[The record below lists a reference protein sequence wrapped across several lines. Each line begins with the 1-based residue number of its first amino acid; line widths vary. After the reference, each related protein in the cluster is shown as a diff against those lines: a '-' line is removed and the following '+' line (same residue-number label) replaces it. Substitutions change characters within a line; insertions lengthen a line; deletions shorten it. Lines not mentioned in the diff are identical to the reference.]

1 MTEPQIFAA
10 VIVFAAIVIIAKS
23 IVIVPQGWQYNVE
36 RFGQFVQSLDAGL
49 HFITPVICRVAH
61 KVNVMEQVLDVPSQ
75 EIITKDNATVTVDGV
90 IFFQVQ
96 DAASAVYEVRHLD
109 VAVMNLTMTNLRTV
123 LGSMDLDE
131 MLSQRDNIN
140 SKLLTVV
147 DEATN
152 PWGVKVTRIEIKD
165 ISPPRDLVDSM
176 ARQMKAERERR
187 ASILEAEGLRQA
199 EILKAEG
206 EKKAVELRAEANK
219 TAAFLEADARERL
232 AQADAKA
239 TEMLSV
245 AISAGNAQAIN
256 YFVAEKYV
264 EALKE
269 LASAKNQK
277 VLMLP
282 LDATQL
288 LGSIAGIAEISKEAF
303 GSKK

>member
-1 MTEPQIFAA
+1 
-10 VIVFAAIVIIAKS
+10 
-23 IVIVPQGWQYNVE
+23 
-36 RFGQFVQSLDAGL
+36 
-49 HFITPVICRVAH
+49 
-61 KVNVMEQVLDVPSQ
+61 
-75 EIITKDNATVTVDGV
+75 
-90 IFFQVQ
+90 
-96 DAASAVYEVRHLD
+96 
-109 VAVMNLTMTNLRTV
+109 
-123 LGSMDLDE
+123 MDLDE